1 MLPFPS
7 SFKVIARSKV
17 QDTVVVV
24 IEAIAS
30 SFSYCSPH
38 DSLALTSLPAISPP
52 PAPVP
57 GGGAAV
63 TSPPAAPAA
72 APLHSLSHLSV
83 NDVALI
89 ESLRVQLDKCKASA
103 LEERQKLRDERF
115 DIGCL
120 LAAESEKCEILEV
133 KVRSL
138 EERIRQLEEELAEK
152 RN

>member
-1 MLPFPS
+1 MS
-7 SFKVIARSKV
+7 ESFFSHRDEILRIQESYQCFK
-17 QDTVVVV
+17 
-24 IEAIAS
+24 AS
-30 SFSYCSPH
+30 SV
-38 DSLALTSLPAISPP
+38 DSSQRLVSERSELSSL
-52 PAPVP
+52 
-57 GGGAAV
+57 
-63 TSPPAAPAA
+63 
-72 APLHSLSHLSV
+72 L
-83 NDVALI
+83 

-152 RN
+152 RK